1 MNTSG
6 EVADLMVKEGLQ
18 ITEEVV
24 KLTGLGAKNLAAIVI
39 ALLKEDNKLQ
49 GKTNLKKLLKSD
61 KPLCILQIKESD
73 INRFNSEA
81 KKYGVLF
88 TAVKDNTNNS
98 GLCDIIA
105 KQDDVTK
112 LNYIMERM
120 GYAVPEKE
128 IEPDPEPEKDSDDKN
143 KSEPDKD
150 DKDKDKNKSEP
161 DKDDKT
167 KNTFPRAKENQQE
180 SESMKHGVSG
190 TMDNHINTKP
200 SVKKKIEDI
209 KEQQA
214 KNKDNKNPE
223 KEKVNQR
230 PAPSKK
236 KKKFKKKGKNR

>member
-73 INRFNSEA
+73 ISRFNKEA

-128 IEPDPEPEKDSDDKN
+128 IEPEPEPEKADDKDKDKN
-143 KSEPDKD
+143 QSEPDKD
-150 DKDKDKNKSEP
+150 DKS
-161 DKDDKT
+161 
-167 KNTFPRAKENQQE
+167 KNTLPRATENQQE
-180 SESMKHGVSG
+180 SESTKHGDSDK
-190 TMDNHINTKP
+190 TDNSTNSKP

-214 KNKDNKNPE
+214 KNKDNKTPE
-223 KEKVNQR
+223 KEKVNQK

-236 KKKFKKKGKNR
+236 KKKKHKKGKGR

>member
-73 INRFNSEA
+73 ISRFNKEA

-128 IEPDPEPEKDSDDKN
+128 IEPEPEPEKADDKDKDKN
-143 KSEPDKD
+143 QSEPDKD
-150 DKDKDKNKSEP
+150 DKS
-161 DKDDKT
+161 
-167 KNTFPRAKENQQE
+167 KNTLPRATENQQE
-180 SESMKHGVSG
+180 SESTKHGDSDK
-190 TMDNHINTKP
+190 TDNRINSKP

-214 KNKDNKNPE
+214 KNKDNKTPE
-223 KEKVNQR
+223 KEKVNQK
-230 PAPSKK
+230 PAPSRKK
-236 KKKFKKKGKNR
+236 KKSKKKGKNR

>member
-18 ITEEVV
+18 ITEEVI

-73 INRFNSEA
+73 ISRFNKEA

-128 IEPDPEPEKDSDDKN
+128 IEPEPEPEKADDKDKDKN
-143 KSEPDKD
+143 QSEPDKD
-150 DKDKDKNKSEP
+150 DKS
-161 DKDDKT
+161 
-167 KNTFPRAKENQQE
+167 KNTLPRATENQQE
-180 SESMKHGVSG
+180 SESTKHGDSDK
-190 TMDNHINTKP
+190 TDNRTNSKP

-214 KNKDNKNPE
+214 KNKDNKTPE
-223 KEKVNQR
+223 KEKVNQK

-236 KKKFKKKGKNR
+236 KKKKHKKGKGR

>member
-73 INRFNSEA
+73 ISRFNKEA

-128 IEPDPEPEKDSDDKN
+128 IEPEPEPEKDSDDKN
-143 KSEPDKD
+143 KD
-150 DKDKDKNKSEP
+150 
-161 DKDDKT
+161 
-167 KNTFPRAKENQQE
+167 TFPRATENQQE
-180 SESMKHGVSG
+180 SESTKHGDSDK
-190 TMDNHINTKP
+190 TDNRTNSKP

-214 KNKDNKNPE
+214 KNNDNKAPE
-223 KEKVNQR
+223 KEKVNQK

-236 KKKFKKKGKNR
+236 KKKKHKKGKGR

>member
-73 INRFNSEA
+73 ISRFNKEA

-128 IEPDPEPEKDSDDKN
+128 IEPEPEPEKADDKDKDKN
-143 KSEPDKD
+143 QSEPDKD
-150 DKDKDKNKSEP
+150 DKS
-161 DKDDKT
+161 
-167 KNTFPRAKENQQE
+167 KNTLPRATENQQE
-180 SESMKHGVSG
+180 SESTKRGDSDK
-190 TMDNHINTKP
+190 TDNRTNSKP

-214 KNKDNKNPE
+214 KNKDNKAPE
-223 KEKVNQR
+223 KEKVNQK

-236 KKKFKKKGKNR
+236 KKKKHKKGKGR

>member
-39 ALLKEDNKLQ
+39 ALLKDDNKLQ

-73 INRFNSEA
+73 ISRFNKEA

-128 IEPDPEPEKDSDDKN
+128 IEPEPEPEKADDKDKDKN
-143 KSEPDKD
+143 QSEPDKD
-150 DKDKDKNKSEP
+150 DKS
-161 DKDDKT
+161 
-167 KNTFPRAKENQQE
+167 KNTFPRAIENQQE
-180 SESMKHGVSG
+180 SESTKHGDSDK
-190 TMDNHINTKP
+190 TDNRINSKP

-223 KEKVNQR
+223 KEKINQK

-236 KKKFKKKGKNR
+236 KKKSKKKGKNR

>member
-73 INRFNSEA
+73 ISRFNKEA

-128 IEPDPEPEKDSDDKN
+128 IEPEPEPEKADDKDKDKN
-143 KSEPDKD
+143 QSEPDKD
-150 DKDKDKNKSEP
+150 DKS
-161 DKDDKT
+161 
-167 KNTFPRAKENQQE
+167 KNTFPRATENQQE
-180 SESMKHGVSG
+180 SESTKHGDSDK
-190 TMDNHINTKP
+190 TDNRTNSKP

-214 KNKDNKNPE
+214 KNKDNKTPE
-223 KEKVNQR
+223 KEKVNQK

-236 KKKFKKKGKNR
+236 KKKKHKKGKGR

>member
-73 INRFNSEA
+73 ISRFNKEA

-105 KQDDVTK
+105 KQEDVTK

-128 IEPDPEPEKDSDDKN
+128 IEPEPEPEKADDKDKDKN
-143 KSEPDKD
+143 QSEPDKD
-150 DKDKDKNKSEP
+150 DKS
-161 DKDDKT
+161 
-167 KNTFPRAKENQQE
+167 KNTLPRATENQQE
-180 SESMKHGVSG
+180 SESTKHGDSDK
-190 TMDNHINTKP
+190 TDNRINSKP

-214 KNKDNKNPE
+214 KNKDNKTPE
-223 KEKVNQR
+223 KEKVNQK

-236 KKKFKKKGKNR
+236 KKKKHKKGKGR

>member
-6 EVADLMVKEGLQ
+6 EVADLMVKEGLM

-73 INRFNSEA
+73 IGKFNSEA

-88 TAVKDNTNNS
+88 TAVNDKSNDT

-112 LNYIMERM
+112 LNYIMEKL
-120 GYAVPEKE
+120 GYAAPEQD
-128 IEPDPEPEKDSDDKN
+128 IEPEPEKDS
-143 KSEPDKD
+143 PDKSD
-150 DKDKDKNKSEP
+150 GKETPTES
-161 DKDDKT
+161 KDDHS
-167 KNTFPRAKENQQE
+167 KNPLPRAKENQQE
-180 SESMKHGVSG
+180 SESMKHGDSERTDSPTNG
-190 TMDNHINTKP
+190 KP
-200 SVKKKIEDI
+200 SVKKKVEEI
-209 KEQQA
+209 KAEQ
-214 KNKDNKNPE
+214 NKQKAEKAPE
-223 KEKVNQR
+223 KDKQPQHTN
-230 PAPSKK
+230 SKGKK
-236 KKKFKKKGKNR
+236 KKKSKKKGKGR

>member
-73 INRFNSEA
+73 ISRFNKEA

-128 IEPDPEPEKDSDDKN
+128 IEPEPEPEKDSDDKN
-143 KSEPDKD
+143 KDKNTQEPVPNKD
-150 DKDKDKNKSEP
+150 DKS
-161 DKDDKT
+161 
-167 KNTFPRAKENQQE
+167 KNTFPRATENQQE
-180 SESMKHGVSG
+180 SESTKHGDSDK
-190 TMDNHINTKP
+190 TDNRINSKP

-214 KNKDNKNPE
+214 KNKDNKTPE
-223 KEKVNQR
+223 KEKINQK

-236 KKKFKKKGKNR
+236 KKTKYKHKKGKNR